1 MSCKIGLS
9 VSTNM
14 LVLNI
19 KRHYS
24 TACMSLT
31 RIKLFIEYYQGVNF
45 GVNLINLYCKLGDFK
60 IGSFVNNFPS
70 ALNWFSLL
78 VNLLQKSFIGL
89 VPRANVKVP
98 YGHNKI
104 SSHDHCTEATLQ
116 CFSWR

>member
-1 MSCKIGLS
+1 MKRP
-9 VSTNM
+9 
-14 LVLNI
+14 VLNI

-45 GVNLINLYCKLGDFK
+45 GVNLINLYCKLNGFK
-60 IGSFVNNFPS
+60 MVSLINKFPS
-70 ALNWFSLL
+70 ALKWFSPLRL
-78 VNLLQKSFIGL
+78 VNFLQKSFIGL
-89 VPRANVKVP
+89 VPKANVKDP

-116 CFSWR
+116 CFS